1 MKTVV
6 NLAVVV
12 ALAAVYALLQWL
24 LGDSLL
30 AKFGYFLAVFAV
42 LMLAFGVK
50 RWSRL
55 ILSAA
60 GATAIYAI
68 YQSLFPAD
76 SVWKILLLVLLTAAI
91 VVPTGRS
98 IMKERR
104 LS

>member
-1 MKTVV
+1 MKTVA

-12 ALAAVYALLQWL
+12 ALAVVYAVLKWL

-30 AKFGYFLAVFAV
+30 AMFGYFLAVFAA

-50 RWSRL
+50 GWSRL

-68 YQSLFPAD
+68 FQSLFPAD
-76 SVWKILLLVLLTAAI
+76 SAWKILLLVLLTSAI
-91 VVPTGRS
+91 AVPTGMS

-104 LS
+104 PS